1 MTDNPRLYIPAAFLA
16 GALLV
21 LGIRDVYPYL
31 ERHYQQRR
39 RKGRKNTQNEQHA
52 FEGIEIK
59 NGDTIGD
66 MNCGLR
72 CNPGPPPIVDG
83 IEGCIGNTPLF
94 RIKSLSEAT
103 GCEILAKAEFL
114 NGAGGSPKDRVALSI
129 IQTAEE
135 NGLLHPYSG
144 DAIYE
149 GTVGS
154 TGISLATLARARG
167 YLAHICMP
175 SDQSTEKSNLLL
187 KLGAIVDRVPPAP
200 IVETGHFVNRARA
213 LAKSHSPSPES
224 SPTRA
229 SSTPSH
235 HRHHHRHQTHEITE
249 TPDEDLLASRAAGK
263 QGRGFF
269 ADQFENPA
277 NWQAHFRTTGP
288 EIFAQCEGKLDAF
301 VAGAGTGGTISGVA
315 LFLKPR
321 LPNISIVLADPQGSG
336 LFNRVRYGVMFD
348 VKEREG
354 TRRRRQVDT
363 IVEGIGIN
371 RVTVNFEAGRELVDD
386 AVRVTDAQAIA
397 MARWLVEK
405 DGIFIGSSSAVNCFA
420 AVKTALKLGP
430 GHRIVTILCDS
441 GTRHLSKFWEK
452 AGNVGGAVDTKLEDV
467 LNAKGDE

>member
-1 MTDNPRLYIPAAFLA
+1 MSDNSRLYIPAAFLA
-16 GALLV
+16 GVLLA
-21 LGIRDVYPYL
+21 LGIRDIYPHL
-31 ERHYQQRR
+31 ERRYSQGR
-39 RKGRKNTQNEQHA
+39 RKSRNEQLDL
-52 FEGIEIK
+52 EGIEIT
-59 NGDTIGD
+59 NEDVAD
-66 MNCGLR
+66 GLKYGLS

-114 NGAGGSPKDRVALSI
+114 NGAGGSPKDRVALGI
-129 IQTAEE
+129 IKTAEE
-135 NGLLHPYSG
+135 KGLLHPYSG

-213 LAKSHSPSPES
+213 LAKSHIPSPES
-224 SPTRA
+224 SPVRSS
-229 SSTPSH
+229 SSTR
-235 HRHHHRHQTHEITE
+235 RHHHHHHHETHEITE
-249 TPDEDLLASRAAGK
+249 TPDEDLLASHAAAK
-263 QGRGFF
+263 QGQGFF

-288 EIFAQCEGKLDAF
+288 EIFAQCNGKLDAF

-321 LPNISIVLADPQGSG
+321 LPDMTVVLADPQGSG

-405 DGIFIGSSSAVNCFA
+405 DGIFVGSSSAVNCFA
-420 AVKTALKLGP
+420 AVKTAMRLGP
-430 GHRIVTILCDS
+430 GHRVVTILCDS

-452 AGNVGGAVDTKLEDV
+452 AGKVGGAVDTKLDDV
-467 LNAKGDE
+467 LNAKE